1 MKKVNRYHKST
12 RLTNGLNAPVYRT
25 ILLKEKYSG
34 IVSTLQPPTD

>member
-1 MKKVNRYHKST
+1 MEKVKRYHKRT
-12 RLTNGLNAPVYRT
+12 RLTNGLNAPIYRT